1 MKNKQCGGVKPWKD
15 MEGRKKSRRTFL
27 CAARTEGNGDAGTLT
42 SVKTSVLSMDTYR
55 FWSGS
60 YGNKA
65 DSVRLILVATVDN

>member
-15 MEGRKKSRRTFL
+15 MEGQKKSRRTFL

-55 FWSGS
+55 F
-60 YGNKA
+60 
-65 DSVRLILVATVDN
+65 